1 MVKIINISYYA
12 NHMEKLGL
20 SFPTKFGWITVEAV
34 KDRLT
39 RLSFSNKGLK
49 DECPMLL
56 KLKSE
61 LTKYFE
67 GEEIDFERHK
77 VDLGHYTDFE
87 RKVLTAAKK
96 LKYSE
101 TITYGNLAKK
111 VGHKNAQRAV
121 GTVLSKNNVPIII
134 PCHRVIAAH
143 GIGGF
148 TGDLNMKRRL
158 LALENVRI

>member
-12 NHMEKLGL
+12 NHMQKFGL

-34 KDRLT
+34 EDRLT
-39 RLSFSNKGLK
+39 RLSFSNKKLK
-49 DECPMLL
+49 DENPMLV
-56 KLKSE
+56 KLKTD
-61 LTKYFE
+61 LTRYFE
-67 GEEIDFERHK
+67 GEK
-77 VDLGHYTDFE
+77 VDFGRYKVNLTSYTEFE

-96 LKYSE
+96 LKCGE

-121 GTVLSKNNVPIII
+121 GTVMSKNNVPIII
-134 PCHRVIAAH
+134 PCHRVIATS